1 MIIQLLV
8 DTDHFMFYGHIP
20 DTLTMCMKSVSGKKK
35 MHLKHE
41 LEHRLKAFDWPIGWS
56 PFAAGFNILRT
67 TNSNHSM
74 EAFRRLGTVCIH
86 IFNGISLFSLSLLY
100 RTDTFRYPSDI
111 FECQRYRFV
120 SERHL

>member
-8 DTDHFMFYGHIP
+8 ETDHFMFYGHIP

>member
-86 IFNGISLFSLSLLY
+86 IFNGISLFFFISIISY
-100 RTDTFRYPSDI
+100 GHISISFGYI
-111 FECQRYRFV
+111 
-120 SERHL
+120 